1 MATPRLLAAVGAAL
15 LGAALAASAS
25 AQAAWP
31 RAGTGP
37 GGCAPEI
44 AQSAEAAFR
53 EAIDLWKNGRHE
65 ALYERGSLEQQS
77 ALPKEDFVRLMRRED
92 RKLQCCWLTLRD
104 VRVVCD
110 GGVYV
115 RGTVGYEVAGYLFDP
130 VKQVWARDTAPR
142 DVDEVWQLRWQA
154 GEWRVD
160 LYQVLGPSLLY
171 YEKRPGTTFN
181 FDFPRFP
188 PINPRVGP
196 PPGRSGQAAP
206 AAPGRAR
213 PPR

>member
-1 MATPRLLAAVGAAL
+1 MAALVAL

-25 AQAAWP
+25 AQLAWP
-31 RAGTGP
+31 GTEPGP
-37 GGCAPEI
+37 GGCAPEV
-44 AQSAEAAFR
+44 AQAAEAAFR
-53 EAIDLWKNGRHE
+53 EAVDLWKNGQYA

-77 ALPKEDFVRLMRRED
+77 VLPKDDFVRLMRRED
-92 RKLQCCWLTLRD
+92 RKLQCCWLTLRN
-104 VRVVCD
+104 VRVTCD

-115 RGTVGYEVAGYLFDP
+115 RATVGYEIAGYLFDP
-130 VKQVWARDTAPR
+130 ARQVWARDTAPR
-142 DVDEVWQLRWQA
+142 DVDEVWPLWWQA

-188 PINPRVGP
+188 PITPGAGPR
-196 PPGRSGQAAP
+196 PGRSGEAAP
-206 AAPGRAR
+206 AAPSRAR